1 MLIAK
6 VTDTGI
12 DIADHASMLPNTS
25 FGAGG
30 PTLAQIEE
38 LGYLQVTLW
47 KPYDHATEKLVAC
60 PAYVEDNQVFTITVE
75 PKTQEDLDAD
85 AAAAEAAQKAARA
98 EAYRTESD
106 PLFFKAQRG
115 EATMEEWLAKV
126 EEIKNRGQFVDLGS
140 SITGAA

>member
-6 VTDTGI
+6 VTETGI
-12 DIADHASMLPNTS
+12 DIADHTSMLPNTS

-30 PTLAQIEE
+30 PTLSQIEE
-38 LGYLQVTLW
+38 LGFMQVTVW

-60 PAYVEDNQVFTITVE
+60 PAYIEDNQVFTIQVE
-75 PKTQEDLDAD
+75 SKTQDELDAD
-85 AAAAEAAQKAARA
+85 TAYILAFNKAARA

-115 EATMEEWLAKV
+115 EATMDEWLAKV
-126 EEIKNRGQFVDLGS
+126 EEIKQRF
-140 SITGAA
+140 

>member
-6 VTDTGI
+6 VTETGI
-12 DIADHASMLPNTS
+12 DIADHTSMLPNTS

-38 LGYLQVTLW
+38 LGFLQVTVW

-60 PAYVEDNQVFTITVE
+60 PAYVEDNQVFTIMVE
-75 PKTQEDLDAD
+75 PKTQEELDAE

-126 EEIKNRGQFVDLGS
+126 EEIKTRGQNVELS
-140 SITGAA
+140 RSEP